1 MLYSYFRMDAEAV
14 VVEIAANS
22 AIKIKYISK
31 SIEEIGQIIF
41 QL

>member
-1 MLYSYFRMDAEAV
+1 VDAEAV
-14 VVEIAANS
+14 VVESAANS

-41 QL
+41 